1 MCYTGVAVR
10 STAVYYCSDC
20 NFNTLKGSTVRICME
35 NGSWSGVMPQCDC
48 KCNSNNHI
56 YYHALPN
63 NNNIIGPSN
72 QLILAV
78 IIGAPFTVMAVLL
91 LAFFSIMV
99 LCIQHIRRTR
109 KLNDSERKSTN
120 ELQEIYEEIS
130 HSHGVI
136 NTECNMAYA
145 TVKLNQ

>member
-1 MCYTGVAVR
+1 MAVGVGSCLSVTV
-10 STAVYYCSDC
+10 SVY
-20 NFNTLKGSTVRICME
+20 
-35 NGSWSGVMPQCDC
+35 
-48 KCNSNNHI
+48 SNNHI

-63 NNNIIGPSN
+63 TNNIIGPSN

-78 IIGAPFTVMAVLL
+78 IVGAPFTVMAVLL

-99 LCIQHIRRTR
+99 LCIQCIRRTR

-136 NTECNMAYA
+136 NTECNIAYA